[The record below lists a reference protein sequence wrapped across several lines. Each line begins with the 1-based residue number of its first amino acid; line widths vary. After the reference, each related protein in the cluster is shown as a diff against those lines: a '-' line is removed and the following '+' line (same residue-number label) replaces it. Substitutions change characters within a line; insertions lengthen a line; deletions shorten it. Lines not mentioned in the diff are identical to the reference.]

1 MLRVTLPPGRI
12 ADFERVLVPGFEALT
27 GVTIESIGM
36 RSADQVARLRI
47 ERDHPS
53 VDVLWIDYG
62 EAQLLAQEGLLAE
75 LTEED
80 IPNLAHVRDDAVA
93 VDGLDLVIEDGKLT
107 TLLGPSGSGKTTVLR
122 LVAGFVTPDEG
133 SIVLD
138 GSDIAKLPPEK
149 RDVGMVFQSYALFP
163 HRNVFKNV
171 AFGLE
176 RRKLATDEI
185 RSRVTRALSLVRLD
199 DLGQRATSE
208 LSGGQQ
214 QRVALARALVIE
226 PTLLLLDEPLS
237 NLDASLRDE
246 LRLEIRRIQREL
258 GITTVLV
265 THDQEEAL
273 SVSDRIGV
281 LHQGRLQQL
290 GSPDELYHEPA
301 NRFVAEF
308 VGKMNLLPATR
319 VESGAYRLASGD
331 EVRTANGDGPARA
344 LIAVRP
350 EVVRVGTQKTNTN
363 TKAGA
368 DNELTATITSR
379 VFLGELTEL
388 RLSLADGT
396 TLLAR
401 GIKLPTSA
409 SGERVKVTWPVSA
422 TKLLML

>member
-1 MLRVTLPPGRI
+1 M
-12 ADFERVLVPGFEALT
+12 
-27 GVTIESIGM
+27 
-36 RSADQVARLRI
+36 
-47 ERDHPS
+47 
-53 VDVLWIDYG
+53 
-62 EAQLLAQEGLLAE
+62 AE
-75 LTEED
+75 LRLE
-80 IPNLAHVRDDAVA
+80 NLSKRFGDAVA

-122 LVAGFVTPDEG
+122 LVAGFVNPDEG

-149 RDVGMVFQSYALFP
+149 RDVGMVFQNYALFP

-176 RRKLATDEI
+176 RRKLAKDEI
-185 RSRVTRALSLVRLD
+185 GARVTRALSMVRLD
-199 DLGQRATSE
+199 GLGHRAPSE

-237 NLDASLRDE
+237 NLDASLRGD

-258 GITTVLV
+258 AITTVLV

-273 SVSDRIGV
+273 SVSDRIAV

-301 NRFVAEF
+301 TRFVAEF
-308 VGKMNLLPATR
+308 VGKMNLFPAMR
-319 VESGAYRLASGD
+319 VENGAYQLGSGD
-331 EVRTANGDGPARA
+331 EVRTANSNGPARA
-344 LIAVRP
+344 LVAVRP
-350 EVVRVGTQKTNTN
+350 EAVRVS
-363 TKAGA
+363 TKNAG
-368 DNELTATITSR
+368 NELNATIASR

-388 RLSLADGT
+388 RLTLSDGT
-396 TLLAR
+396 TMLAR
-401 GIKLPTSA
+401 GGDLPTSA
-409 SGERVKVTWPVSA
+409 SGEQVTVTWPVAA
-422 TKLLML
+422 TKLVML